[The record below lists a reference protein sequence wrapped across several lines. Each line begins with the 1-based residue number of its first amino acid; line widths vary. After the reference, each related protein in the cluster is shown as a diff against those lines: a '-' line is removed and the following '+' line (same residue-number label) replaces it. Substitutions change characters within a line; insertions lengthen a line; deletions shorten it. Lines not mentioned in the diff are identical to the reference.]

1 MIFSE
6 KQVPSPITS
15 GTGFFADHE
24 LEQISRKPIRSICS
38 ISLFCRAFRA
48 EKWFPLFLNAL

>member
-1 MIFSE
+1 ME
-6 KQVPSPITS
+6 D
-15 GTGFFADHE
+15 GTGNSTYIE
-24 LEQISRKPIRSICS
+24 QLEQISRKPIRSICS